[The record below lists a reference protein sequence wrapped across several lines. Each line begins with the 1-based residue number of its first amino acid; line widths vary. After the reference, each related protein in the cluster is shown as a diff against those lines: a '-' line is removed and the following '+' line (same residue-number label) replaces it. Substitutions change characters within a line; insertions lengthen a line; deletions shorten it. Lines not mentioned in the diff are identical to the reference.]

1 RSELS
6 RRVVAQPV
14 VVDSNAVLRR
24 MGLLFLMRMR
34 RLIAV
39 PVVVC
44 LSIKMRVARIVVL
57 LALVCMLVRV
67 PEAVL
72 VRVGHRLALCTWQ

>member
-1 RSELS
+1 M
-6 RRVVAQPV
+6 VVHG
-14 VVDSNAVLRR
+14 DAVLFRVR
-24 MGLLFLMRMR
+24 LLFLMRVWCF
-34 RLIAV
+34 IPI
-39 PVVVC
+39 PVVVR
-44 LSIKMRVARIVVL
+44 LGIEVRVARIVVL